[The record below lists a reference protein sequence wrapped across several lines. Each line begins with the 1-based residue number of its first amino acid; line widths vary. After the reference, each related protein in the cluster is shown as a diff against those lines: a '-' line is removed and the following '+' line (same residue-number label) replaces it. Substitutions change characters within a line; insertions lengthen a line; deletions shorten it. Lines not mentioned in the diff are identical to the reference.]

1 MIRLPRLRALHVG
14 EPNYGRALKEGILSA
29 RGTYV
34 ISDEIDLCDLDF
46 YRRALPLL
54 RSGEAEMVVGSKA
67 ARGARDERPL
77 LRRAGTKVI
86 NGVLRVSL
94 GFRGTDTHGLKAFR
108 RDALLPVA
116 RACLVDKDMFASEL
130 VIRAGRMGR
139 RVVEVPVVVHEK
151 RKPTINL
158 VRRVPNVI
166 KNIGKLV
173 YAIRI
178 KGA

>member
-1 MIRLPRLRALHVG
+1 
-14 EPNYGRALKEGILSA
+14 
-29 RGTYV
+29 
-34 ISDEIDLCDLDF
+34 
-46 YRRALPLL
+46 
-54 RSGEAEMVVGSKA
+54 
-67 ARGARDERPL
+67 
-77 LRRAGTKVI
+77 
-86 NGVLRVSL
+86 
-94 GFRGTDTHGLKAFR
+94 
-108 RDALLPVA
+108 
-116 RACLVDKDMFASEL
+116 
-130 VIRAGRMGR
+130 GR